1 MSARIDRSSFINQT
15 QDPYFAVA
23 PQTTAEVSAPQKTVH
38 WDRVAIVA
46 AIGLAM
52 VSAYLLSRGMFD
64 GPQIICKTKPI
75 LLSEACPK
83 VMKVLEE
90 SCAPNPCLNLAA
102 CDKWK
107 IGQIDFYTKQLLCA
121 ETTNCN
127 ELLVDLRN
135 IGRMYVEPFTNCIRK
150 PLSEACSNVF
160 NYLQTA
166 CNKVLSP
173 DIQRYCNNE
182 AKIMVKKYT
191 VVRDCFCGFNC
202 ENYMKEAKDNFFMY
216 EEWNTRV
223 SQPGHLLGG

>member
-1 MSARIDRSSFINQT
+1 MSARIDRYSLKNQS
-15 QDPYFAVA
+15 QDPYFSVA
-23 PQTTAEVSAPQKTVH
+23 PQTTAEVSAPKKTVH

-107 IGQIDFYTKQLLCA
+107 IGQIDWYTKQLICP

-127 ELLVDLRN
+127 DLLERAQMV
-135 IGRMYVEPFTNCIRK
+135 GQMYEEPLPNCIIK

-173 DIQRYCNNE
+173 KIRGYCNDD
-182 AKIMVKKYT
+182 AKNMIKKYT

-202 ENYMKEAKDNFFMY
+202 ENYMKEAKDKFFKY
-216 EEWNTRV
+216 EAWNTRV